1 MATAPKATTVTLAS
15 DPPLSPDVVTLGP
28 DNVIDINNLPPII
41 LEGVAVGDKVGN
53 IQKFVI
59 DQSQLQ
65 ASVAFNS
72 AVKVAVQTFFSE
84 RRGYNPLDPTLVYR
98 ATDEFISL
106 GNTSTTVATLSS
118 IMIVGNTSVT
128 KGTTTGY
135 TITSTFSDGTTST
148 STSGLTLTSSI
159 GSFTNGQLVIPADA
173 TVSQVT
179 LTASKGSVTSG
190 PKVITLTN
198 PVTTTPPV
206 NNTRRAVTFENSNN
220 IVATTNTLTYTNS
233 QGLGYAQAGSNV
245 SFPAGSLIDTSYE
258 APILGAGSIGIS
270 SVRGQQTDGAANA
283 MFVGQ
288 NDVNGK
294 VVARSG
300 DIYYASTNSV
310 PSGSNTKIRLYG
322 ANAVKAQ
329 YSTDGGL
336 TWNGLYSDSG
346 AEAILNVSGV
356 QWIKYFNAAGTS
368 ITQNITVGDA
378 AVFNPLLT

>member
-1 MATAPKATTVTLAS
+1 MATPFGPTVTIS
-15 DPPLSPDVVTLGP
+15 SPPETPSSVVTLGP
-28 DNVIDINNLPPII
+28 DNVIDTINLPPII
-41 LEGVAVGDKVGN
+41 LEGIAVGDKVGN

-65 ASVAFNS
+65 ASVAFN
-72 AVKVAVQTFFSE
+72 AALEVGIQNFFAK
-84 RRGYNPLDPTLVYR
+84 RRGFDASDPTLVYR

-106 GNTSTTVATLSS
+106 GNTSTTVATLTS

-128 KGTTTGY
+128 KGTTTAY

-159 GSFTNGQLVIPADA
+159 GSFTNGQLVIPVDA

-179 LTASKGSVTSG
+179 LNASKGAIKSD

-206 NNTRRAVTFENSNN
+206 SATRRAVTFENSTN

-258 APILGAGSIGIS
+258 VPILGAGAIGIS
-270 SVRGQQTDGAANA
+270 SVRGQETDGVPNA
-283 MFVGQ
+283 LFVWQ
-288 NDVNGK
+288 NDVNGRIISK
-294 VVARSG
+294 SNGV
-300 DIYYASTNSV
+300 YYVSPNAV
-310 PSGSNTKIRLYG
+310 PSGSNTRLRLYG
-322 ANAVKAQ
+322 TGTVKPQ
-329 YSTDGGL
+329 YTTDGGL
-336 TWNGLYSDSG
+336 TWNGLYSDTG
-346 AEAILNVSGV
+346 QEGLLNVSGI
-356 QWIKYFNAAGTS
+356 QWIKYFNASGTS
-368 ITQNITVGDA
+368 VTQNITVGDA